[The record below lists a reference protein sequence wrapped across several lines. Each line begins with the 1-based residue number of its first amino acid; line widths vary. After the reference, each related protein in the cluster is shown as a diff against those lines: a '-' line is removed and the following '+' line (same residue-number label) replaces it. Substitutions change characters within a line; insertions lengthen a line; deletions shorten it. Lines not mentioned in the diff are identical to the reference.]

1 MDSKAYRLSILAII
15 TTVVLVGVVVY
26 AANRERIAALIGADE
41 FASTVEEEIP
51 EDEAIDE
58 SEIMSSGEQIGDDLK
73 GFLKSDKFFDK
84 NEQRPSVV
92 VVVDNVPVPANADKG
107 TTTESTDFSEPMDNE
122 VTGDDRIEAKP
133 EDITRDR
140 SSSGVSESGDSVSEG
155 STQDSVEETTEEKSD
170 ESAEKSN

>member
-51 EDEAIDE
+51 EDEIIGE
-58 SEIMSSGEQIGDDLK
+58 SEIASSGEQIGDDLK

-107 TTTESTDFSEPMDNE
+107 TTTGSTDFYEPMDNE
-122 VTGDDRIEAKP
+122 VTGDDRIEARP

-140 SSSGVSESGDSVSEG
+140 PSSGASDSAIE
-155 STQDSVEETTEEKSD
+155 DSVEESKETTEDTKAD
-170 ESAEKSN
+170 EAAEKSN